1 MPKQG
6 FTSTA
11 EGVTMGEEEPMSEQ
25 ACRHGV
31 PLRTT
36 KVWNEA
42 CWRCREEAEAYE
54 RQGRRLGAWETKKQ
68 MMGRYDR
75 TDRARGTDSKRWY
88 GEETR
93 AYWSRFWSAIWKD
106 RRGLGIERRA
116 EWVRRVLADD
126 PDVRP
131 KPVMPEWLERLMD
144 EHAGKFTPAQ
154 RMALELSYA
163 KHLTL
168 SEAAAEASRRLG
180 REVTKSAY
188 RKWLRGAKR
197 AVDYVL
203 EAEAQGR
210 TSRVR
215 RGRNAGRAG

>member
-1 MPKQG
+1 
-6 FTSTA
+6 
-11 EGVTMGEEEPMSEQ
+11 MSEQ
-25 ACRHGV
+25 TCRHGV
-31 PLRTT
+31 PIKTT

-42 CWRCREEAEAYE
+42 CWECREDHEAYE
-54 RQGRRLGAWETKKQ
+54 RQGRRVGGYETKKQ
-68 MMGRYDR
+68 REGWYDKTDQPAR
-75 TDRARGTDSKRWY
+75 TGQKWVW
-88 GEETR
+88 EETL
-93 AYWSRFWSAIWKD
+93 AYWHGVWSAVWKD
-106 RRGLGIERRA
+106 RRELGKERRA

-131 KPVMPEWLERLMD
+131 KPVMPDWLRSLMD
-144 EHAGKFTPAQ
+144 QHPDKFTPAQ
-154 RMALELSYA
+154 RTALELSIG